1 MNLFRRTLLTLFSLV
16 GLFALVF
23 FLSRVTGDPSYLF
36 LPVDASAEARAAFS
50 RAQGFDQPVSIQFFS
65 YLKSILNGDFGTSL
79 RQQRPAMDI
88 ALEAFPVTLRLIA
101 VSLSIAFAGALLFG
115 CLAAIRPRGI
125 ADRLI
130 SLVSLAGASAPDF
143 WVAIM
148 LVLVFSVKLD
158 LLPTSGLGGPA
169 YWVLPVFVLV
179 LRPFGLLGQVVRG
192 AMIQTLSAPFIKT
205 ARAKGVAEQ
214 RVVFVHALRNAM
226 LPVVTVAGDLTASLL
241 NGAVIVETVFGW
253 PGIGGVMINAILQ
266 RDFAVIQATILV
278 TAVAILAL
286 NIVIDLAYGWLDP
299 RLRTA

>member
-1 MNLFRRTLLTLFSLV
+1 MFRRTLLTLFSLV

-36 LPVDASAEARAAFS
+36 LPVDASAEAREAFS
-50 RAQGFDQPVSIQFFS
+50 QAHGFDQPVSVQFFS
-65 YLKSILNGDFGTSL
+65 YLKSILSGDFGTSL

-88 ALEAFPVTLRLIA
+88 ALEAFPVTLRLIG
-101 VSLSIAFAGALLFG
+101 VSLLTAFAGALLFG
-115 CLAAIRPRGI
+115 CLAAMRPRGL

-148 LVLVFSVKLD
+148 LVLVFSVQLD

-169 YWVLPVFVLV
+169 YWVLPVLVLV

-192 AMIQTLSAPFIKT
+192 AMIQALSAPFIKT
-205 ARAKGVAEQ
+205 ARAKGVAER

-278 TAVAILAL
+278 TAIAILAL
-286 NIVIDLAYGWLDP
+286 NIVIDLTYGWLDP